1 MNNHNLKRIKK
12 TNRPVGRF
20 RPKGQALVGWWPT
33 GVARPKGWDG
43 PWLATVRRGVRP
55 ARDHRGHGPHGG
67 ATDDGWLVL
76 VVGLGQRR
84 KLEGASGWAPSK
96 VSSGGAHP
104 SGVSTARGRSSGE
117 RLHTLMPDVEV
128 VAGGDPGEVLR
139 LGRGYAVVRAEPK

>member
-43 PWLATVRRGVRP
+43 PWLATVRRGVWP
-55 ARDHRGHGPHGG
+55 ACDHRGRGPHGG
-67 ATDDGWLVL
+67 ATNDGWLVL
-76 VVGLGQRR
+76 VVGLGQRC
-84 KLEGASGWAPSK
+84 KLEGASGWAG
-96 VSSGGAHP
+96 GGAHP
-104 SGVSTARGRSSGE
+104 SGVPTARGRSSGE
-117 RLHTLMPDVEV
+117 RLHTSMPDAEV
-128 VAGGDPGEVLR
+128 VAGGDPDEVLR